1 MRSLRSPFAL
11 LATLTLAVSACGGAD
26 EGAEADAEMDMPE
39 ASAEASLTAA
49 EVTAAVEGLE
59 CFLNNATME
68 EAEGRPS
75 PLHQEPIV
83 LGRDV
88 GKVCYGAPSRRD
100 RVIMGDLVPYGAL
113 WRAGANE
120 ATTLHLPFAAQ
131 IGSVAVQPGSYSL
144 FMRPAEDQWEV
155 FVSPMYERW
164 GIPITDEVQQSAL
177 GSFMVTPVESD
188 EMVEVMEY
196 RWEAQGPDQGTLT
209 LAWEN
214 TEVPIPVSRPAM

>member
-26 EGAEADAEMDMPE
+26 EASDAEMEMPE
-39 ASAEASLTAA
+39 APEEAALTAA

-59 CFLNNATME
+59 CFLNNVTME

-100 RVIMGDLVPYGAL
+100 RDVMGGLVPYGEL

-120 ATTLHLPFAAQ
+120 ATALHLPFTAQ
-131 IGSVAVQPGSYSL
+131 IGSVTVQPGSYSL
-144 FMRPAEDQWEV
+144 YMRPAEDQWEV
-155 FVSPMYERW
+155 FVSPMFERW

-177 GSFMVTPVESD
+177 GSFMVTPVASD
-188 EMVEVMEY
+188 ETVEVMEY

-214 TEVPIPVSRPAM
+214 VEVPIPVSRPTM